1 MFDYCE
7 KRKGKK
13 KVIAQTVV
21 PLYLFRVQEF
31 VKSKEGREIMNNM
44 KMKWEDF
51 FFLICDIEV
60 LIVVVSNLWIVKCFF
75 KGSLLSFLVNNF
87 QYSFLLM

>member
-1 MFDYCE
+1 MLDMNLYFFTQLYGGGEEGWKLFDYCE

-51 FFLICDIEV
+51 FF
-60 LIVVVSNLWIVKCFF
+60 
-75 KGSLLSFLVNNF
+75 
-87 QYSFLLM
+87 